1 MKLSNRVDDAVD
13 WGQSTRPRARIGE
26 RATREMRRDTRV
38 DYRTPALLSLA
49 RREELLGS
57 FSINEGKDLR

>member
-13 WGQSTRPRARIGE
+13 WEQNTRPRARIGE
-26 RATREMRRDTRV
+26 RATRGMGRDTRV

-49 RREELLGS
+49 DVRS
-57 FSINEGKDLR
+57 Y